1 MPLDSE
7 YYLKRFYDKLYD
19 NLLFENKLKKDSIL
33 LSFFDIKSNVRY
45 RALEFAAISTENIPE
60 ILLSSLIKDNL
71 IRPSDEI
78 NKYTITAKGV
88 WVIEKNNKKITEDSI
103 IAQMDEKFF
112 DVYLDNKTLSDK
124 EKVILFSMISA
135 RAFSEE
141 APIDLKK
148 DEYALD
154 AWKRILDNSYNKL
167 HEMKLIKKMNEEE
180 LYGKKGNEHNV
191 SNLLRHTDSLPKK
204 TKGLYKVK
212 VPQKYYLDI
221 YSDNFLSKEKLEY
234 LINIIFTTKKNIRIE
249 TIDEISNFCLKI
261 AYEEAHN
268 IFNFESHTFI
278 SPDFDD
284 VVKDALKEVLL

>member
-1 MPLDSE
+1 MPFDSE

-45 RALEFAAISTENIPE
+45 RALELSAISTENIPE
-60 ILLSSLIKDNL
+60 IILSNLIKDNL
-71 IRPSDEI
+71 IRQSDEI

-88 WVIEKNNKKITEDSI
+88 WGIEKNNKKITEDSI
-103 IAQMDEKFF
+103 VDQLDEKFF
-112 DVYLDNKTLSDK
+112 DVYLEKKTLSDK

-167 HEMKLIKKMNEEE
+167 HEMKLITKMNEEE

-221 YSDNFLSKEKLEY
+221 YSNNSLSKEKLEY
-234 LINIIFTTKKNIRIE
+234 LINIIFITKKNIQVE
-249 TIDEISNFCLKI
+249 AVDEMNDFCLKI

-268 IFNFESHTFI
+268 IYDFKNHTFI
-278 SPDFDD
+278 SPDYDD
-284 VVKDALKEVLL
+284 IVKDSLKEALL

>member
-33 LSFFDIKSNVRY
+33 LSFFDVKSNVRY
-45 RALEFAAISTENIPE
+45 RALEFAAISNENIPE
-60 ILLSSLIKDNL
+60 LILSNLLKDNF

-88 WVIEKNNKKITEDSI
+88 WVIERKNKNITEDSI
-103 IAQMDEKFF
+103 VNQLDEKFF
-112 DVYLDNKTLSDK
+112 DVYLDNKKLSDR

-167 HEMKLIKKMNEEE
+167 HEIKIIKKMNEEE
-180 LYGKKGNEHNV
+180 LYGKQGNEHNV
-191 SNLLRHTDSLPKK
+191 SNLIRHTDSLPKK

-221 YSDNFLSKEKLEY
+221 YSNNSLSKEKLEY
-234 LINIIFTTKKNIRIE
+234 LINIIFVTNKNMEIDNV
-249 TIDEISNFCLKI
+249 DEINDFCLKI

-268 IFNFESHTFI
+268 IYDFKNHTFI
-278 SPDFDD
+278 SPDYDD
-284 VVKDALKEVLL
+284 IVKDALKEVLL